1 MYSKLEI
8 TGTVVLAT
16 GLHIGGSDQF
26 SAIGAVDK
34 PVIRD
39 VLTNLPM
46 IPGSS
51 LKGKMRSLLAKA
63 YNGNKMVKL
72 PDDDEPVLLRIFGS
86 ARKGTVKRSRLIFSD
101 LQLAN
106 LKDLQKQGVETP
118 TEVKFEN
125 SINRFTAVANPRQ
138 IERAV
143 RGSEFEL
150 ELIYDVEN
158 PDEVE
163 EDFKVIQEGLRLLQY
178 DYLGGHGSRGYGR
191 VQFRDLDVNVVVG
204 NMENQKVLQLKS
216 MLKDV

>member
-8 TGTVVLAT
+8 TGTVALAT

-34 PVIRD
+34 PVMRD

-51 LKGKMRSLLAKA
+51 LKGKMRSLLAKS
-63 YNGNKMVKL
+63 YNGNRLINL
-72 PDDDEPVLLRIFGS
+72 PDEDEPVLLRIFGS
-86 ARKGTVKRSRLIFSD
+86 AREGAVKRSRLIFSD

-125 SINRFTAVANPRQ
+125 SINRLTAGANPRQ